1 MRARSLIDDCF
12 RIDAAAPLMPHAD
25 VIAQL
30 RSRIA
35 PVVGTERAQLV
46 QLAGRVL
53 ASSIHA
59 GGDVPR
65 HANAAVDG
73 FAFRHGDVR
82 SEPPTPLDVI
92 GVAAAGRP
100 FTGTVS
106 EKQAVRI
113 LTGAIVPGE
122 VDTIAMQEDCTPHEA
137 SGTVTVPTGLK
148 RYANVRPAGE
158 DLRTGDQ
165 LFAAGHLVRVQDIAA
180 LASIGCVETDV
191 YQRPRVQIISTGDEL
206 VPPGDGP
213 LGLGQV
219 YDANTATLAT
229 AVRNAG
235 ASLTGTHRLPDILD
249 VVRNTIREAA
259 NTADLVITSG
269 GASTGSEDHIAPVL
283 DELGSRHLW
292 RINIKPGRPM
302 MFGQIGDTVFVGLP
316 GNPVAAFVCFHLYV
330 WPILRVLG
338 GSPWPEP
345 VRLPLTAAFAVSGRK
360 QGRREY
366 WRGWLETD
374 RATGVVAV
382 QKFPRDG
389 SGLISSIRAADGL
402 IEVPDDAGD
411 VAPGDPVTYIPLS
424 QFVLPRAD

>member
-12 RIDAAAPLMPHAD
+12 RIDPAAPLMPHLD
-25 VIAQL
+25 VISQL
-30 RSRIA
+30 RSRIV
-35 PVVGTERAQLV
+35 PVVDIERAELDH
-46 QLAGRVL
+46 LAGRVL
-53 ASSIHA
+53 ASTIHA
-59 GGDVPR
+59 GGDVPP

-73 FAFRHGDVR
+73 FAFRHADVR
-82 SEPPTPLDVI
+82 SDPPPPLDVV

-100 FTGTVS
+100 FTRGVS
-106 EKQAVRI
+106 ERQAVRI
-113 LTGAIVPGE
+113 LTGALVPE
-122 VDTIAMQEDCTPHEA
+122 DVDTIAMQEDCTTDAA

-148 RYANVRPAGE
+148 RRANVRPAGE
-158 DLRTGDQ
+158 DLAKGDQ
-165 LFAAGHLVRVQDIAA
+165 LFAAGHVVRVQDIAA
-180 LASIGCVETDV
+180 LASIGCAATDV

-219 YDANTATLAT
+219 YDANTATLAI

-235 ASLTGTHRLPDILD
+235 GTLTGTHRLPDVRA
-249 VVRNTIREAA
+249 VVRDTIRQAA
-259 NTADLVITSG
+259 GHADLVITSG

-345 VRLPLTAAFAVSGRK
+345 VRLPLPAAFAVSGRK
-360 QGRREY
+360 HGRREY

-374 RATGVVAV
+374 RATGAVAV

-411 VAPGDPVTYIPLS
+411 VAPGDPVSYIPLS
-424 QFVLPRAD
+424 QFMLPRAD